1 MKELLAYLLETLA
14 CSGVLLVAYGI
25 LLDRRVRFPVCR
37 AYLPLAML
45 AAAVIPMLKIPV
57 WSGGVVYVDTS
68 LVTAGDVV
76 VSGAVV
82 EEPAGFDWMTF
93 TMAFYA
99 VGCVSVLLLMAMQ
112 FVRMYRLR
120 REGER
125 MRVGR
130 FDIVKTPVNIASFSF
145 FRTIYVSADTPAADM
160 ETIIAHEASHIAHR
174 HSVERVAM
182 GLLKAAMWWNPFV
195 WIAER
200 RLVEVQE
207 YEADSDVIASGFD
220 SSKYVNTLLKHLFGY
235 SPEIANGLRD
245 SLTKKRL
252 KMMTTKTGGR
262 YALLRM
268 AAIIPVMAGLLAA
281 FSFTARAAEVR
292 YVNTNLQGTETTSS
306 EAVAAAAADSLAD
319 KEEPIY
325 ILRGSV
331 RVDRDFLDKINV
343 DSIKS
348 IAVFKTPDAEEL
360 KNLNLTD
367 EEIARGVVI
376 VEMNGDGNKE
386 SISASVVTAGDAADN
401 VVVVDKELLDALNGK
416 PVSVN
421 GINMTYIVDGNKV
434 SDAAA
439 AMPDIEFRAK
449 KLADWSFDKLSAD
462 DIKSIERSVDRA
474 RYILKNSKYMTGA
487 EIVVN
492 GKELRERLARL
503 DGDIAAQ
510 MEILRKSLSNLN
522 VDMKNTSDKGYNI
535 MLWNSVGKTESAED
549 GDGKSGKMTVNSKSI
564 SVVSTSGGKT
574 DGMVAW
580 NDNICLMDSGMLLV
594 VDGKEIDVR
603 EFGNVNLPDIA
614 AVNVLKGEAAVSKYG
629 DKAANGAI
637 EITTRSGGGGDVST
651 GK

>member
-235 SPEIANGLRD
+235 SPDIANGLRD

-306 EAVAAAAADSLAD
+306 EAVAAATADSLAD

-331 RVDRDFLDKINV
+331 RVDRDSLDKINV

-376 VEMNGDGNKE
+376 VEINGDGNKE
-386 SISASVVTAGDAADN
+386 SVSASVVTAGDAADT

-421 GINMTYIVDGNKV
+421 GINMTYVVDGNKV

-439 AMPDIEFRAK
+439 MPGIEFRAK

-492 GKELRERLARL
+492 GKELRERLAGL

-522 VDMKNTSDKGYNI
+522 VDMKNTSDKGSNI

>member
-99 VGCVSVLLLMAMQ
+99 VGCVSVLLLMAVQ

-268 AAIIPVMAGLLAA
+268 AAIIPVMAGLFAA

-386 SISASVVTAGDAADN
+386 SVSASVVTAGDAADN

-492 GKELRERLARL
+492 SKELRERLAGL

>member
-386 SISASVVTAGDAADN
+386 SVSASVVTAGDAADN

-439 AMPDIEFRAK
+439 AMPGIEFRAKKLVDWSFDKLSADDIKSIERSVDRARYILKNSKYMTGAEIVVIGNKVSDAAAKPGIEFRAK

-487 EIVVN
+487 EIVV
-492 GKELRERLARL
+492 
-503 DGDIAAQ
+503 IA
-510 MEILRKSLSNLN
+510 
-522 VDMKNTSDKGYNI
+522 
-535 MLWNSVGKTESAED
+535 
-549 GDGKSGKMTVNSKSI
+549 
-564 SVVSTSGGKT
+564 
-574 DGMVAW
+574 
-580 NDNICLMDSGMLLV
+580 
-594 VDGKEIDVR
+594 
-603 EFGNVNLPDIA
+603 
-614 AVNVLKGEAAVSKYG
+614 
-629 DKAANGAI
+629 
-637 EITTRSGGGGDVST
+637 
-651 GK
+651 

>member
-306 EAVAAAAADSLAD
+306 EAVAAATADSLAD

-386 SISASVVTAGDAADN
+386 SISASVVTAGDATDTVA
-401 VVVVDKELLDALNGK
+401 VVDKELLDALNGK

-439 AMPDIEFRAK
+439 AMPGIEFRAK

-492 GKELRERLARL
+492 SKELRERLAGL

-522 VDMKNTSDKGYNI
+522 VDMKNTSDKGSNI

>member
-25 LLDRRVRFPVCR
+25 LLDRRVRFSVCR

-99 VGCVSVLLLMAMQ
+99 VGCVSVLLLMAVQ
-112 FVRMYRLR
+112 FVRMYRLC

-449 KLADWSFDKLSAD
+449 KMADWSFDKLSAD

-492 GKELRERLARL
+492 GKELRERLAGL

-510 MEILRKSLSNLN
+510 VELLRKSLSKLN
-522 VDMKNTSDKGYNI
+522 VDMKNTSDKGSNI
-535 MLWNSVGKTESAED
+535 MLWNSVGKTESAES

-614 AVNVLKGEAAVSKYG
+614 SVNVLKGEAAVSKYG

>member
-25 LLDRRVRFPVCR
+25 LLDRRVRFSVCR

-99 VGCVSVLLLMAMQ
+99 VGCVSVLLLMAVQ
-112 FVRMYRLR
+112 FVRMYRLC

-492 GKELRERLARL
+492 GKELRERLAGL

-510 MEILRKSLSNLN
+510 VELLRKSLSKLN
-522 VDMKNTSDKGYNI
+522 VDMKNTSDKGSNI
-535 MLWNSVGKTESAED
+535 MLWNSVGKTESAES

-614 AVNVLKGEAAVSKYG
+614 SVNVLKGEAAVSKYG

>member
-145 FRTIYVSADTPAADM
+145 FHTIYVSADTPAADM

-376 VEMNGDGNKE
+376 VEMKGDGNKE
-386 SISASVVTAGDAADN
+386 SVSASVVTAGDAADN

>member
-386 SISASVVTAGDAADN
+386 SVSASVVTAGDAADN

-439 AMPDIEFRAK
+439 AMPGIEFRAK
-449 KLADWSFDKLSAD
+449 KLVDWSFDKLSAD

-492 GKELRERLARL
+492 SKELRERLAGL

-522 VDMKNTSDKGYNI
+522 VDMKNTSDKGSNI

-614 AVNVLKGEAAVSKYG
+614 AVNVLKGESAVSKYG

>member
-25 LLDRRVRFPVCR
+25 LLDRRVRFSVCR

-145 FRTIYVSADTPAADM
+145 FRTIYVSANTPAADM

-306 EAVAAAAADSLAD
+306 EAVAAATADSLAD

-386 SISASVVTAGDAADN
+386 SISASVVTAGDATDTVA
-401 VVVVDKELLDALNGK
+401 VVDKELLDALNGK

-439 AMPDIEFRAK
+439 AMPGIEFRAK

-492 GKELRERLARL
+492 SKELRERLAGL

-522 VDMKNTSDKGYNI
+522 VDMKNTSDKGSNI

-614 AVNVLKGEAAVSKYG
+614 AVNVLKSEAAVSKYG